1 MKIVLCSLSIAI
13 LGYFALQMLPARDG
27 PPRLAANS
35 TDIVDETSTAPRSV
49 PRVRGHR

>member
-1 MKIVLCSLSIAI
+1 MKIVLCSLSIAV
-13 LGYFALQMLPARDG
+13 LGYFALQTLPALNA

-35 TDIVDETSTAPRSV
+35 TDVADDASADSRGA